1 MPNYHEN
8 SYRVRSEF
16 AAILKGLS
24 GFQISAAESDAYAY
38 IEIVRANRVLRYL
51 SGSYSRLPYY
61 SDRRLIHEL
70 LNELAKDQVNTQ
82 ELIRIG
88 LIFKKYIRLA
98 KEIDVEHR
106 YYTIMPL
113 IITSFFLL
121 LLFALLVSPNRGFVY
136 SGLAAGFYSIG
147 FWFFS
152 IYSFSKSEQAL
163 SKLANQL
170 LEKINQLR
178 SSALMLSVT
187 PLSACTTC
195 QSTFISEVDRLPSY
209 EEAVRDANTALIPIA
224 ATPSFTALAPT
235 HSPFFY
241 NVSSNSSDM
250 SDSLSSTD
258 TLFPSRAYS
267 I

>member
-16 AAILKGLS
+16 ATILKGLS

-98 KEIDVEHR
+98 KEIDVSHR

-121 LLFALLVSPNRGFVY
+121 LMFALLFSPNRGFVY

-147 FWFFS
+147 FWVFS
-152 IYSFSKSEQAL
+152 IYSFSKNEQAL

-170 LEKINQLR
+170 IEKINRLR
-178 SSALMLSVT
+178 FSATLSAT

-195 QSTFISEVDRLPSY
+195 QSTFISEEERLPSY

-258 TLFPSRAYS
+258 TLFPQRAYS

>member
-24 GFQISAAESDAYAY
+24 GFQISAAESDAYAH
-38 IEIVRANRVLRYL
+38 IKIVQANRVLRYL

-70 LNELAKDQVNTQ
+70 LNELAKDQVDAP

-88 LIFKKYIRLA
+88 LIFKKYIHLA
-98 KEIDVEHR
+98 KDLDVEHR

-147 FWFFS
+147 FWVFS

-187 PLSACTTC
+187 PLSACTVC
-195 QSTFISEVDRLPSY
+195 QSTFISDRLPSY
-209 EEAVRDANTALIPIA
+209 EEAVRDANAVLTPIT

-241 NVSSNSSDM
+241 TVSSNSSDI

-258 TLFPSRAYS
+258 TLFPSRTYS